1 MEKALFIHGLHS
13 DKNSSTGKKVREV
26 LEEWGYECLLQTFD
40 VATPMKAKK
49 EVSDILKRGEIELVV
64 AHSLGAFYAFVSEG
78 DVMRVL
84 INPCLKAEEDP
95 CKLLPQETKPLKEY
109 LALKNEAEMLIKERK
124 RIFALFGKNDE
135 LFSYTSYFEAL
146 YGRTCYAMMDCGH
159 RPDMESLQKGLK
171 IALEY
176 LQK

>member
-1 MEKALFIHGLHS
+1 MKKALFIHGLQS
-13 DKNSSTGKKVREV
+13 DKNSSTGKKVKEI
-26 LEEWGYECLLQTFD
+26 LEEWGYECILQTFE
-40 VATPMKAKK
+40 VTEPLKTRK
-49 EVSDILKRGEIELVV
+49 EVNDILKIGEIELVV

-78 DVMRVL
+78 DVMRIL

-95 CKLLPQETKPLKEY
+95 CKLLPPGARPLIEY
-109 LALKNEAEMLIKERK
+109 ATLKNEAETLIKERK
-124 RIFALFGKNDE
+124 NIFALFGKNDE
-135 LFSYTSYFEAL
+135 LFSYKSYFETL
-146 YGRTCYAMMDCGH
+146 YGTCYEMLDCGH